1 MWHVYNL
8 IAVSDSVRASTFRK
22 VTTEG
27 ATGSSR
33 SQKIRLTLTL
43 EVVDIYFDT
52 EACALRIKGRNI
64 EENEHVKLGAYH
76 TIDLETNRKFTLSK
90 NEWDTVSIERVE
102 LATDPAKSADVA
114 AIGTYTVW
122 KFKYFHGIQILR
134 EIVSSNARRLS
145 QCDVNFWKLDFEP
158 S

>member
-114 AIGTYTVW
+114 AIGMYTVW
-122 KFKYFHGIQILR
+122 KFNIFPVFTFYVKSIFQ
-134 EIVSSNARRLS
+134 
-145 QCDVNFWKLDFEP
+145 
-158 S
+158 

>member
-114 AIGTYTVW
+114 AIGKDCGNFALIVEITVFFCHSDSYV
-122 KFKYFHGIQILR
+122 KSKLTIL
-134 EIVSSNARRLS
+134 
-145 QCDVNFWKLDFEP
+145 
-158 S
+158 

>member
-64 EENEHVKLGAYH
+64 ERRGFQFC
-76 TIDLETNRKFTLSK
+76 DSK
-90 NEWDTVSIERVE
+90 GWRIN
-102 LATDPAKSADVA
+102 
-114 AIGTYTVW
+114 
-122 KFKYFHGIQILR
+122 
-134 EIVSSNARRLS
+134 
-145 QCDVNFWKLDFEP
+145 DF
-158 S
+158 STQ